1 MRTEEVLRLERGG
14 TMTVIIPI
22 RLPGMNEIIAAA
34 KSHHMAYAT
43 MKRKN
48 TDDILWLIKRMP
60 KHDTADIIIAWYEP
74 NMRRDI
80 DNISAGQKF
89 ILDALVKA
97 GVIKD
102 DSQKYVKS
110 IRHEFYIDKDN
121 PRIELSIFESEAA
134 Q

>member
-1 MRTEEVLRLERGG
+1 
-14 TMTVIIPI
+14 MTVIIPI

-34 KSHHMAYAT
+34 KSHHMAYAV

-48 TDDILWLIKRMP
+48 TDDIVWLIKRLP
-60 KHDTADIIIAWYEP
+60 RYDTVDITIAWYEP

-89 ILDALVKA
+89 MLDALVKA
-97 GVIKD
+97 GVIED

-110 IRHEFYIDKDN
+110 IKHQFYVDKDN
-121 PRIELSIFESEAA
+121 PRIELTLERGA
-134 Q
+134 